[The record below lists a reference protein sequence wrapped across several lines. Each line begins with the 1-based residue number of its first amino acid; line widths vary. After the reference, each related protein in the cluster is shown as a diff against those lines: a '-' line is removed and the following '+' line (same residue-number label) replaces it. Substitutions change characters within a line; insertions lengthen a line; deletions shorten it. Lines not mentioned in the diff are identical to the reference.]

1 MKELLLK
8 YVENKKV
15 AILGF
20 GREGRSTLNLLMDI
34 GGYGSIDILDQNPVE
49 AIDGVATVC
58 GEEYQDSLNNYDL
71 VIKIRFYSR

>member
-8 YVENKKV
+8 YVKNKKV

-49 AIDGVATVC
+49 AIDGVAIV
-58 GEEYQDSLNNYDL
+58 
-71 VIKIRFYSR
+71 